1 MKIKKTIYWIVGYFL
16 FCVWADLVWGQTYTV
31 GDTIDNFTLD
41 ICENGEGVWEYHEE
55 GTGNIVW
62 MNLFTSW

>member
-1 MKIKKTIYWIVGYFL
+1 MSVFPTLIHEFDFSNFTEVEI
-16 FCVWADLVWGQTYTV
+16 WGQTYTV

>member
-1 MKIKKTIYWIVGYFL
+1 MKNLFTIVTLTF
-16 FCVWADLVWGQTYTV
+16 FVSDAFTV